1 MSAAGAVGAG
11 CAKRTITP
19 SFVALVAIAGAAA
32 IVATAGLHGV
42 FEAWTFLACSA
53 AGALVAVAATFVAA
67 RYRLLLGESIALSV
81 ALFVVVG
88 IVVVGGAP
96 TPGAARTFFSGLVD
110 AWADMVSATQ
120 PADLTKTLRV
130 VPFALC
136 WFGALLAC
144 ELIRWTR
151 PPSLPIIGPL
161 ATLSLAALLSAEDRT
176 VAIAQGALLA
186 TAALA
191 MGAIQQRRAR
201 REQEVA
207 PAAAGRRP
215 RRREVVGFARVIV
228 MLAIVGAA
236 APLVGPRLPLAKA
249 NERYDLRDQN
259 TPPWDPLAVPS
270 PLVELKG
277 SLAAEQRDKVVFTVT
292 SSAPIDRWQTAVLG
306 DYDGVVW
313 TVGSGTGAAATEF
326 RPVDTRL
333 PRPPAEETAG
343 AKVHATVT
351 IADLRGPWLPSP
363 GWATSVDVHDASGAT
378 SAPLRA
384 NLRTGTLA
392 VSTGLTANTSYDVT
406 AYEQAD
412 LTDDELNRATIH
424 TADPGHALDGLPPT
438 VKNLAA
444 DLFEGKDPGWQ
455 DVVSVRDDFRGTG
468 FYDSSPSAPPGHSFF
483 RLAEFLGDPQRIVGY
498 EEQYAAGAAVL
509 LRTASVPVRVVVGY
523 RIPDDRWVN
532 GTAEVHAGDIS
543 AWIEVH
549 IDGHGWVAADVT
561 PDRTRTPTTNQQ
573 GTVFEDVAVPNPPP
587 PPQLPPNIQVITDD
601 SERDEPDKP
610 DKDHVSLE
618 GDVSAA
624 GVRPGLIAAGAGIGT
639 ALLVLTFAGLVVI
652 VKLLRRRRRRAAPV
666 PATRVAGAWLE
677 LSDRCREAGVPLPQ
691 QTTPLEAARAYLDTE
706 PSAPAV
712 RDDLLALVAT
722 VDRAAY
728 HPQPP
733 GEDRAEQA
741 WRYSDRVV
749 DALVSDRSIGRRLI
763 MRVDPRPLRHRDPVA
778 AHDQRGAG

>member
-1 MSAAGAVGAG
+1 MEPGDGVNGTR
-11 CAKRTITP
+11 RTITP
-19 SFVALVAIAGAAA
+19 TFVALISIATAAA
-32 IVATAGLHGV
+32 VVATAGLHAV
-42 FEAWTFLACSA
+42 FESWTFIGCAV
-53 AGALVAVAATFVAA
+53 AGALVAVIAALVAV
-67 RYRLLLGESIALSV
+67 RFRLLLGESIALSV

-88 IVVVGGAP
+88 IVFVGGAP
-96 TPGAARTFFSGLVD
+96 TPAAARTFFSGLVD
-110 AWADMVSATQ
+110 SWADMLSATQ
-120 PADLTKTLRV
+120 PADLTRSLRV

-136 WFGALLAC
+136 WFGAVLAC

-151 PPSLPIIGPL
+151 PPSLPIVGPL
-161 ATLSLAALLSAEDRT
+161 ATLSLAALLSAEDRS
-176 VAIAQGALLA
+176 VAIVQGALLA

-191 MGAIQQRRAR
+191 LGAIQQRRTR
-201 REQEVA
+201 RELEVA
-207 PAAAGRRP
+207 VAPRGART
-215 RRREVVGFARVIV
+215 RRRDAVGLARVVV
-228 MLAIVGAA
+228 MLAVVGVV

-249 NERYDLRDQN
+249 NDRYDLRDEN

-270 PLVELKG
+270 PLVQLKG

-292 SSAPIDRWQTAVLG
+292 STSPIDRWQTAVLG

-313 TVGSGTGAAATEF
+313 TVGSGSGTAATEF

-333 PRPPAEETAG
+333 PRPAAEDTAG
-343 AKVHATVT
+343 PKVTATVT
-351 IADLRGPWLPSP
+351 VADLSGPWLPSP
-363 GWATSVDVHDASGAT
+363 GWATSVDIDDSSVAGTAR
-378 SAPLRA
+378 PVRA

-392 VSTGLTANTSYDVT
+392 IASGVTPNMRYDIT

-412 LTDDELNRATIH
+412 LTDDELAGSTVSM
-424 TADPGHALDGLPPT
+424 TAAGHELDGLPPP

-444 DLFEGKDPGWQ
+444 DLFEGKDPGWP
-455 DVVSVRDDFRGTG
+455 DVISVRDDFRGTG

-498 EEQYAAGAAVL
+498 EEQYAAAAAVL

-549 IDGHGWVAADVT
+549 IDHHGWVAADVT
-561 PDRTRTPTTNQQ
+561 PDRTRTPTTKQQ

-587 PPQLPPNIQVITDD
+587 PPQLPPNVEVITDD
-601 SERDEPDKP
+601 SARDEVDEPDP
-610 DKDHVSLE
+610 DQVSLE
-618 GDVSAA
+618 AA
-624 GVRPGLIAAGAGIGT
+624 VAGRGVGLGVIAAGTGVGA
-639 ALLVLTFAGLVVI
+639 ALLAAVLGGVVI
-652 VKLLRRRRRRAAPV
+652 FVKWLRRRRRRSAAAA
-666 PATRVAGAWLE
+666 ATRVAGAWLE
-677 LSDRCREAGVPLPQ
+677 LSDRCREAGVPLPL
-691 QTTPLEAARAYLDTE
+691 QTTPLEAARAYLETE
-706 PSAPAV
+706 RSAPAV

-733 GEDRAEQA
+733 GDERAEEA
-741 WRYSDRVV
+741 WRYSDHVV
-749 DALVSDRSIGRRLI
+749 DALVSDRNIGRRLI

-778 AHDQRGAG
+778 AQDRR

>member
-1 MSAAGAVGAG
+1 M
-11 CAKRTITP
+11 KRAITP
-19 SFVALVAIAGAAA
+19 AFVLLVVIAAAAA
-32 IVATAGLHGV
+32 IVATAGLYAV
-42 FEAWTFLACSA
+42 FESWTFIACSA
-53 AGALVAVAATFVAA
+53 AGALVAVAATLVAA
-67 RYRLLLGESIALSV
+67 RYRLLPGESIALSV
-81 ALFVVVG
+81 VLFVVVG

-96 TPGAARTFFSGLVD
+96 TPGAARTFFSGLVN

-120 PADLTKTLRV
+120 PADLTETLRV

-136 WFGALLAC
+136 WFGVLLAC

-151 PPSLPIIGPL
+151 PPSLPIVGPL
-161 ATLSLAALLSAEDRT
+161 ATLSLTALLSAEDRT

-191 MGAIQQRRAR
+191 LGAIQQRRAR
-201 REQEVA
+201 REHEVA
-207 PAAAGRRP
+207 RPTSTRTGR
-215 RRREVVGFARVIV
+215 RRREVVGLARVVV
-228 MLAIVGAA
+228 MLAVVGVA

-249 NERYDLRDQN
+249 HERYDLRDEN

-292 SSAPIDRWQTAVLG
+292 SSSQIDRWQTAVLG

-313 TVGSGTGAAATEF
+313 TVGSGDGDASTEF

-333 PRPPAEETAG
+333 PRPPSEDTGG
-343 AKVHATVT
+343 AKVRATVT
-351 IADLRGPWLPSP
+351 VTDLRGPWLPSP
-363 GWATSVDVHDASGAT
+363 GWATAVDIHDKGAGD
-378 SAPLRA
+378 APLRA

-392 VSTGLTANTSYDVT
+392 VASGVTPSMSYDIT

-412 LTDDELNRATIH
+412 LTDEELADATVH
-424 TADPGHALDGLPPT
+424 STDPGHSLDGLPPP

-455 DVVSVRDDFRGTG
+455 DVISVRDDFRGSG

-483 RLAEFLGDPQRIVGY
+483 RLAEFLSDPQRIVGY
-498 EEQYAAGAAVL
+498 EEQYAAAAAVL

-523 RIPDDRWVN
+523 RIPADRWVN
-532 GTAEVHAGDIS
+532 GSAEVHAGDIS

-549 IDGHGWVAADVT
+549 VDGHGWVAADIT

-587 PPQLPPNIQVITDD
+587 PPQLPPNVEVITDD
-601 SERDEPDKP
+601 SERDKLDEPDP
-610 DKDHVSLE
+610 DHATVEADVAGE
-618 GDVSAA
+618 GV
-624 GVRPGLIAAGAGIGT
+624 GPGIVAAGAGVGS
-639 ALLVLTFAGLVVI
+639 ALLVVLLGGSVMVV
-652 VKLLRRRRRRAAPV
+652 KWLRRRRRRAAPV

-733 GEDRAEQA
+733 GDDRAEQA

-749 DALVSDRSIGRRLI
+749 DALVSDRSLGRRLV
-763 MRVDPRPLRHRDPVA
+763 MRIDPRPLRHRDPVA
-778 AHDQRGAG
+778 AQDRR